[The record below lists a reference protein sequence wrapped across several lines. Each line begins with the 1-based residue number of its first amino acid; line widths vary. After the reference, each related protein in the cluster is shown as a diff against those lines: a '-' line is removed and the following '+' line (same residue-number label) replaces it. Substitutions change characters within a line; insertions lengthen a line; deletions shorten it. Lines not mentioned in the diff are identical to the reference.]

1 MDLYKEIIIDLYYKC
16 FPKRRFRDEVFN
28 WSIVT
33 WIFFIFFIIT
43 CCVLLG
49 YILLSDNN
57 FVVVSILYL
66 LFLVSITLFFW
77 SRGRDVPSLVKY
89 LKIQERRIEDFD
101 KKLKEQGVIKN
112 DQICKII
119 DYFTYINELCTIIR

>member
-1 MDLYKEIIIDLYYKC
+1 M
-16 FPKRRFRDEVFN
+16 
-28 WSIVT
+28 
-33 WIFFIFFIIT
+33 
-43 CCVLLG
+43 LLG